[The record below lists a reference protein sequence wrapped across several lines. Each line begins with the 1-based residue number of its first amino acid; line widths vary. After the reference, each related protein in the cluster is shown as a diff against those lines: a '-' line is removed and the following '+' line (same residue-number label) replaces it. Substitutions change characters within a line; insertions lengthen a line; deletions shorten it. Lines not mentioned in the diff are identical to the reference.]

1 MNEQKVEKR
10 LEEIYDEAYTLYE
23 SFDKREDPGNSPE
36 FQVSS
41 FSRKFNVIV

>member
-23 SFDKREDPGNSPE
+23 SFDRREDPGNSPE
-36 FQVSS
+36 FQVSN
-41 FSRKFNVIV
+41 FSSKFLVKV